1 MSRLYRFRDM
11 ANYVDPKN
19 ATCNTQSVIRV
30 SVEGD
35 FQIFIK
41 LINVTK
47 RGQRCGLTKLWKSN
61 VIIFAAFEQFANVTD
76 GRVETVIV

>member
-1 MSRLYRFRDM
+1 
-11 ANYVDPKN
+11 
-19 ATCNTQSVIRV
+19 
-30 SVEGD
+30 
-35 FQIFIK
+35 
-41 LINVTK
+41 VTK